1 MQDIQHIQGL
11 GGWRGI
17 VNESKAMHLKS
28 VISPRGDTVDK
39 KQEDLIKQLQ
49 RQNTELRVIIEDIY
63 RRLDR
68 K

>member
-1 MQDIQHIQGL
+1 MQDLQYIQGL
-11 GGWRGI
+11 GGRRGI
-17 VNESKAMHLKS
+17 VNGAMHLKS
-28 VISPRGDTVDK
+28 VISPRGDTVEK

-49 RQNTELRVIIEDIY
+49 RQNTELRIIIEDIY